1 MISCCRRPVRFLLP
15 LLFLLLLTA
24 CRERG
29 EAVPQV
35 LLTVDGREVTLE
47 QFRGS
52 FGKTLPVDQNLSPEE
67 KAELE
72 RSFLVQTV
80 DRELTLAEAARLNIV
95 LSPEEVE
102 AAMAEARAEYPVE
115 EFKALLNERGLSE
128 AQWRQELEES
138 LLMEKVVRQVVY
150 TLVTVN
156 DEDVVR
162 YYQENL
168 DEFDRPEQVRARQI
182 VVADEGEGNR
192 LLDELRKGA
201 DFAAV
206 AREHSLSPDAEDG
219 GDLGFFARNEMPP
232 EFDAVVFSL
241 PEGQLSDLVKSEYG
255 YHLFQVQERRPAV
268 RLSVEAVSDSIRD
281 ILRGQNEEQAY
292 QEWLRGLRERASIT
306 INWSL
311 LD

>member
-1 MISCCRRPVRFLLP
+1 MFSSCRRHVRFLFPLV
-15 LLFLLLLTA
+15 LLFLLTA
-24 CRERG
+24 CREQS

-35 LLTVDGREVTLE
+35 LLTVDGRAVTLE
-47 QFRGS
+47 QFRNS
-52 FGKTLPVDQNLSPEE
+52 FAKTLPADQSLSPEE
-67 KAELE
+67 KGDLE

-80 DRELTLAEAARLNIV
+80 DRELTLAEASRLNII
-95 LSPEEVE
+95 LSAEEVE
-102 AAMAEARAEYPVE
+102 AAMAEARSDYPAE
-115 EFKALLNERGLSE
+115 EFIALLAERGLSE
-128 AQWRQELEES
+128 EQWRQDLEGS
-138 LLMEKVVRQVVY
+138 LLMEKVMRQTVY
-150 TLVTVN
+150 SLVTVN
-156 DEDVVR
+156 DESITQ
-162 YYQENL
+162 YYQENR

-182 VVADEGEGNR
+182 VVADEAEGTR
-192 LLDELRKGA
+192 LLGELRQGA

-219 GDLGFFARNEMPP
+219 GDLDFFARGEMPP
-232 EFDAVVFSL
+232 EFDAVVFFL

-255 YHLFQVQERRPAV
+255 YHIFQVQDRRPAV
-268 RLSVEAVSDSIRD
+268 RLSLEAVRDTIRD